1 MDVLADVLAV
11 TRFGN
16 SYLGYTTFAPPWG
29 FKIEPARVA
38 TFHIASRGSCW
49 LITGSDSAPIHLN
62 QGDVALIAHGE
73 GHILTNHP
81 DTEIR
86 DYDTVAN
93 SQPEN
98 ARAISG
104 STDLFC
110 GAFYFEQHNLH
121 PLLSL
126 LSPVIHLPADQTL
139 NNDKLQVLIRLL
151 MQENCESEPG
161 STAVKQQLMNI
172 LFVYIV
178 RAWLEL
184 QPERSAGWL
193 GALRDPRIG
202 KILTLIHESPQ
213 QRWTVDKLA
222 SSASMSRAAFAKR
235 FNDLVGESPLA
246 YVTRWRMDLAANLLR
261 ESNSPIIVVA
271 SKVGYDSETAFSKIF
286 RRSRGLPPGQYRSQN
301 AIFAP
306 QSIL

>member
-16 SYLGYTTFAPPWG
+16 SYLGYTSFAPPWA
-29 FKIEPARVA
+29 FEIAPAKVA
-38 TFHIASRGSCW
+38 TFHIVSRGNCW
-49 LITGSDSAPIHLN
+49 LITGKGSTPIRLN

-73 GHILTNHP
+73 GHVLANHP

-86 DYDTVAN
+86 DYKTVAS

-98 ARAISG
+98 AREING

-126 LSPVIHLPADQTL
+126 LSPVIHLPADQAL
-139 NNDKLQVLIRLL
+139 SNSKLQIVIQLL
-151 MQENCESEPG
+151 LSENGESEPG

-178 RAWLEL
+178 RAWLAP
-184 QPERSAGWL
+184 QPEKGVGWL

-202 KILTLIHESPQ
+202 KILGLIHKSPEH
-213 QRWTVDKLA
+213 RWTVDKLA
-222 SSASMSRAAFAKR
+222 RSASMSRAAFAKH

-261 ESNSPIIVVA
+261 ESNSPITIVA
-271 SKVGYDSETAFSKIF
+271 SKVGYDSETAFNKIF
-286 RRSRGLPPGQYRSQN
+286 RRSRGIPPGQYRTLNTTPSG
-301 AIFAP
+301 
-306 QSIL
+306 SS